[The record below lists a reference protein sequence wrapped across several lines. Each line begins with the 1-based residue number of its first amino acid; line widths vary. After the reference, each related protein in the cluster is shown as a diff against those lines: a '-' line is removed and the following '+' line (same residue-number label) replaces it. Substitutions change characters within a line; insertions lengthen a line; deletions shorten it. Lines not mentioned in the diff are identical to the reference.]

1 LARKQ
6 KQQEKGLNQ
15 KLLIVDYLEEA
26 LIPFDPLATLA
37 IPNTAAFVLLRY

>member
-26 LIPFDPLATLA
+26 LIPFDPLA
-37 IPNTAAFVLLRY
+37 IPHRIPAFPILK